1 MGSQSPQQPRC
12 IGSHGAHGE
21 PKVPGS
27 SFPIGNGES
36 KRGPRLAGHRP
47 PSASGATSTG
57 RGPRQGTPPLAWPAP
72 CPRVRSS
79 LGRRL
84 LTELGRAIDDP
95 ENPPRQLVL
104 TSTKPVFLPKMLLR
118 AGKAPGQAQAHPGRV
133 RALPQ
138 GRWPE
143 GDRPCAC
150 RGPQGGLTA
159 QGRREVLRLQARLP
173 SGLVTRGQRC
183 GGRGQRRGGRGSAAV
198 GGAAP
203 WPRPIPG
210 GARPRGSCWAGAA
223 GPAVRADQCA
233 LERPRYSPSVPMTP
247 PSRSVGGERARAQAA
262 GRLSALSPLQGV

>member
-1 MGSQSPQQPRC
+1 M
-12 IGSHGAHGE
+12 
-21 PKVPGS
+21 PGS

-36 KRGPRLAGHRP
+36 KRGPRLAGHRR

-79 LGRRL
+79 HGRRL
-84 LTELGRAIDDP
+84 LTELGRAMDDP

-118 AGKAPGQAQAHPGRV
+118 AGKVPGQAQAHPGRV

-138 GRWPE
+138 GQWPE
-143 GDRPCAC
+143 GDRPRTC

-173 SGLVTRGQRC
+173 SGLATG
-183 GGRGQRRGGRGSAAV
+183 GQRRGGRGSDVV
-198 GGAAP
+198 GGAVLRWAGQCRGHAP
-203 WPRPIPG
+203 SPR
-210 GARPRGSCWAGAA
+210 GARPCGSCWAGAA

-233 LERPRYSPSVPMTP
+233 L
-247 PSRSVGGERARAQAA
+247 GRA
-262 GRLSALSPLQGV
+262 PLLPFCANDAPVAVRRW

>member
-1 MGSQSPQQPRC
+1 MVLTASLRCPAPLSLFGMERARGARVSQATGAERIRC
-12 IGSHGAHGE
+12 HLHRAGTSIG
-21 PKVPGS
+21 
-27 SFPIGNGES
+27 
-36 KRGPRLAGHRP
+36 RP
-47 PSASGATSTG
+47 A
-57 RGPRQGTPPLAWPAP
+57 LAWPAP

-79 LGRRL
+79 HGRRL

-173 SGLVTRGQRC
+173 SGLVTRGQR
-183 GGRGQRRGGRGSAAV
+183 RGGRGSAVV
-198 GGAAP
+198 GGAALRWAGQCRGHASSP
-203 WPRPIPG
+203 EAPAHVALAGREPRALRCGLTSALWSGPVTPLLCPRRGPSVVSAHAPRPL
-210 GARPRGSCWAGAA
+210 AG
-223 GPAVRADQCA
+223 
-233 LERPRYSPSVPMTP
+233 
-247 PSRSVGGERARAQAA
+247 
-262 GRLSALSPLQGV
+262 

>member
-1 MGSQSPQQPRC
+1 MVPTASLRCPAPLSLFGMERARGARVSQATGAERIRC
-12 IGSHGAHGE
+12 HLHRAGTSIG
-21 PKVPGS
+21 
-27 SFPIGNGES
+27 
-36 KRGPRLAGHRP
+36 RP
-47 PSASGATSTG
+47 A
-57 RGPRQGTPPLAWPAP
+57 LAWPAP

-79 LGRRL
+79 HGRRL

-104 TSTKPVFLPKMLLR
+104 TRTKPVFLPKMLLR

-173 SGLVTRGQRC
+173 SGLVTRGQR
-183 GGRGQRRGGRGSAAV
+183 RGGRGSAVV
-198 GGAAP
+198 GGAAL
-203 WPRPIPG
+203 WWAGQCRGHASSPG

-233 LERPRYSPSVPMTP
+233 LERPRYSPSVP

-262 GRLSALSPLQGV
+262 GRLSALSLLQGV

>member
-1 MGSQSPQQPRC
+1 M
-12 IGSHGAHGE
+12 
-21 PKVPGS
+21 PGS

-84 LTELGRAIDDP
+84 LTELGRAMDDP

-118 AGKAPGQAQAHPGRV
+118 AGKVPGQAQAHPGRV
-133 RALPQ
+133 CALPQ
-138 GRWPE
+138 GQWPE
-143 GDRPCAC
+143 GDRPRTC

-159 QGRREVLRLQARLP
+159 QGRREVLHLQARLP
-173 SGLVTRGQRC
+173 SGLAT
-183 GGRGQRRGGRGSAAV
+183 RGQRRGGLGSAVV
-198 GGAAP
+198 GGAAL
-203 WPRPIPG
+203 WWVGQCCG
-210 GARPRGSCWAGAA
+210 GRGSAVATPHPPEA
-223 GPAVRADQCA
+223 PAHVA
-233 LERPRYSPSVPMTP
+233 L
-247 PSRSVGGERARAQAA
+247 A
-262 GRLSALSPLQGV
+262 GREPRALRCGLTSALWDGPVTPLLCQ

>member
-1 MGSQSPQQPRC
+1 MERARGARVSQATGAERIRC
-12 IGSHGAHGE
+12 HLHRAGTSIG
-21 PKVPGS
+21 
-27 SFPIGNGES
+27 
-36 KRGPRLAGHRP
+36 RP
-47 PSASGATSTG
+47 A
-57 RGPRQGTPPLAWPAP
+57 LAWPAP

-79 LGRRL
+79 HGRRL
-84 LTELGRAIDDP
+84 LTKLGWAIDDP
-95 ENPPRQLVL
+95 ENPPWQLVL

-233 LERPRYSPSVPMTP
+233 LERPRYSPSVP